1 MTSAPSAVAGKRI
14 AVVAAEPMRV
24 AGFESLFADNAG
36 IEVVSM
42 TAVQALRAKDLS
54 MAVIDGSA
62 VTHLFE
68 MLETFRRSRPALKLL
83 VIGPSGDH
91 AVIQKI
97 VGAGAKGYLP
107 VSAPLSEVLMA
118 VEVVL
123 DGSIWAPRKVMARLL
138 DSTRAAEVAAQSAP
152 MHLTGRERDVL
163 GLLVGGGSNR
173 EIAGSLGIDEATVKA
188 HVGRLLRKFGVTNR
202 TALTVRAMQRK
213 LG

>member
-1 MTSAPSAVAGKRI
+1 MRSAPSSIAVKRI

-24 AGFESLFADNAG
+24 AGFESLFADNQT
-36 IEVVSM
+36 IEVLAM

-54 MAVIDGSA
+54 LAVIDGSA
-62 VTHLFE
+62 VDQLFE

-83 VIGPSGDH
+83 VTGAAADH
-91 AVIQKI
+91 AAIQRI
-97 VGAGAKGYLP
+97 IGAGAKGYLLD
-107 VSAPLSEVLMA
+107 SASLAEVVMA
-118 VEVVL
+118 VDVVL

-138 DSTRAAEVAAQSAP
+138 DSNRAAEQAAQSMP
-152 MHLTGRERDVL
+152 MRLTGRERDVL

-173 EIAGSLGIDEATVKA
+173 EIATALGIDEATVKA